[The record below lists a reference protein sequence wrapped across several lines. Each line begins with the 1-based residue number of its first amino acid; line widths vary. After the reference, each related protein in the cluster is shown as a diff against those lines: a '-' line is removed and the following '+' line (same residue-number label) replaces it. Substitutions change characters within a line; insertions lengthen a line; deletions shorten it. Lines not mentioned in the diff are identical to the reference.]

1 MENTPSVTPPPK
13 KISYKLTVAVV
24 AISFVLGFGVAKLN
38 PTFGF
43 GPFEF
48 GKKASAKIDTAKLKE
63 VQDILSRKFDG
74 DIDQTKQTEG
84 AISGLVASLGDP
96 YTVYMNA
103 ATTKELSNELKG
115 ELSGIGIEVGIKNN
129 RLTVIAPID
138 GTPAAKAGIRSGDII
153 ALIDGTDS
161 SALTLDEAVNKI
173 RGEKGSEV
181 KLTIV
186 RGSQNPQELK
196 ITRDNITVSSVTYEM
211 KDNQIGYIK
220 IRRFGDDTIEA
231 TRAATAD
238 LKQKGAKAVVIDL
251 RDNPG
256 GYLDGAV
263 RVTSEFQSSG
273 VVVEQRSRF
282 SKQGS
287 KEEAVS
293 GGLMTDIPVVV
304 LINGGSA
311 SASEIMAGSLKDN
324 GRATLVGEK
333 SYGKG
338 SVQEMVDLS
347 NGNTLKVTVAH
358 WYTPKGVNITKEGI
372 KPDIEV
378 KNSTEDFNAGTD
390 PQLQKALETAKSK
403 L

>member
-1 MENTPSVTPPPK
+1 MENTPPVLSPPR
-13 KISYKLTVAVV
+13 KISYKLTLAIV

-38 PTFGF
+38 PIFGF
-43 GPFEF
+43 GPFEI
-48 GKKASAKIDTAKLKE
+48 GRKASAKIDSNRLKE
-63 VQDILSRKFDG
+63 VQDILSHRFDG
-74 DIDQTKQTEG
+74 DIDQNKQTEG

-153 ALIDGTDS
+153 ALIDGADS
-161 SALTLDEAVNKI
+161 STLTLDEAVNKI
-173 RGEKGSEV
+173 RGEKGTEV
-181 KLTIV
+181 KLTVV

-196 ITRDNITVSSVTYEM
+196 ITRDNITVSSVTYEVR
-211 KDNQIGYIK
+211 DNQIGYIK

-231 TRAATAD
+231 TRAATAA
-238 LKQKGAKAVVIDL
+238 LKQQGAKAVVIDL

-282 SKQGS
+282 DKKGSKQN
-287 KEEAVS
+287 AVS

-347 NGNTLKVTVAH
+347 SGNTLKITVAH
-358 WYTPKGVNITKEGI
+358 WYTPKGINITKEGI

-378 KNSTEDFNAGTD
+378 KNSAEDFNAGID
-390 PQLQKALETAKSK
+390 PQLQKALETAKNK